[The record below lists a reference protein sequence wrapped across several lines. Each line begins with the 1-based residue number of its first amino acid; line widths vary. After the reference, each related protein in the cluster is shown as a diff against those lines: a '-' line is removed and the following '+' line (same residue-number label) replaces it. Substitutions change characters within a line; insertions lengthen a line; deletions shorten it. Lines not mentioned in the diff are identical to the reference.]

1 MSSVEHVYAIGDV
14 TGRAQLTPV
23 AIAAGRRLVDRVF
36 GGMEDRHLDYTNIPT
51 VVFGHPPIGTVGMTE
66 SAARTEY
73 GDAVTVFTSSFVSM
87 YHAFTPPEA
96 TMRHENRHGRP
107 LQAGGRCPHRR

>member
-1 MSSVEHVYAIGDV
+1 MRDH
-14 TGRAQLTPV
+14 TPARELV

-36 GGMEDRHLDYTNIPT
+36 GGMEDRYLDYTNILT

-66 SAARTEY
+66 AAARTEY

-87 YHAFTPPEA
+87 YHAFTPAEP
-96 TMRHENRHGRP
+96 
-107 LQAGGRCPHRR
+107 RCDMKIVTVGPSKRVVGVHIVGEG